1 MNVIIF
7 YVVPFYIVEGFLLI
21 AFFLFFRLRYTCTIL
36 CFLYE
41 NKYITLE
48 YFNKLKNYIEGF
60 GVMPLRKKNNDVIT
74 AIDELWKIF
83 RKSYLAKKN
92 KKIYIL
98 QMLYKNFYTML
109 IVQISICILFV
120 IMIIVFVIMIIV
132 FILYS
137 VVNTYT

>member
-60 GVMPLRKKNNDVIT
+60 GVMPLRKKNNDGIT

-83 RKSYLAKKN
+83 RKSYLTKKN
-92 KKIYIL
+92 KKIYML
-98 QMLYKNFYTML
+98 QMLYKIFYTML
-109 IVQISICILFV
+109 VVQISICIVFV

-137 VVNTYT
+137 VVNTYA

>member
-60 GVMPLRKKNNDVIT
+60 GIMPLRKKNNDVIT
-74 AIDELWKIF
+74 AVDELWKIF

-92 KKIYIL
+92 RKIYML
-98 QMLYKNFYTML
+98 QMLYKIFYTML
-109 IVQISICILFV
+109 VVQISICIVFV

-137 VVNTYT
+137 VVNTYA

>member
-1 MNVIIF
+1 
-7 YVVPFYIVEGFLLI
+7 
-21 AFFLFFRLRYTCTIL
+21 
-36 CFLYE
+36 
-41 NKYITLE
+41 LE

-60 GVMPLRKKNNDVIT
+60 GVMPLRKKNNDVIA

-92 KKIYIL
+92 KKIYML
-98 QMLYKNFYTML
+98 QMLYKIFYTML
-109 IVQISICILFV
+109 VVQISICIVFV

-137 VVNTYT
+137 VVNTYA

>member
-60 GVMPLRKKNNDVIT
+60 GVMPLRKKNDDGIT

-92 KKIYIL
+92 KKIYML
-98 QMLYKNFYTML
+98 QMLYKIFYTML
-109 IVQISICILFV
+109 VVQISIC
-120 IMIIVFVIMIIV
+120 IVFVIMIIV

-137 VVNTYT
+137 VVNTYA

>member
-60 GVMPLRKKNNDVIT
+60 GVMPLRKKNNDGIT

-92 KKIYIL
+92 RKIYML
-98 QMLYKNFYTML
+98 QMLYKIFYTML
-109 IVQISICILFV
+109 VVQISIC
-120 IMIIVFVIMIIV
+120 IVFVIMIIV

-137 VVNTYT
+137 VVNTYA

>member
-60 GVMPLRKKNNDVIT
+60 GVMPLRKKNNDGIT

-92 KKIYIL
+92 KKIYML
-98 QMLYKNFYTML
+98 QMFYKIFYTML
-109 IVQISICILFV
+109 VVQISIC
-120 IMIIVFVIMIIV
+120 IVFVIMIIV

-137 VVNTYT
+137 VVNTYA